1 MCKTFNAIALTNS
14 HPAQDRPSAGAE
26 DMSPRSHTE
35 RGGEKTEFAFSEHW
49 LIRYYQQ
56 TLWQQHPLLLLLL
69 MHYARQQHWSEQ
81 QWLQCR
87 RQSLQDLLSAIELP
101 ATEANC
107 RALMHSSEEDEVDEL
122 LDHDLSA
129 LAALYQ
135 FFKSGSASLLS
146 AAALPQAIMRLLQ
159 RAFMTEA
166 SGAYPRLA
174 AAS

>member
-1 MCKTFNAIALTNS
+1 MCKAFNAIALTNS
-14 HPAQDRPSAGAE
+14 HPAQDLPFAGAE
-26 DMSPRSHTE
+26 GMSPRSHTE

-87 RQSLQDLLSAIELP
+87 RQSLHGLLAAIELP
-101 ATEANC
+101 VTEANC
-107 RALMHSSEEDEVDEL
+107 RALLLSGEEDEVDDL

-129 LAALYQ
+129 LASLYQ
-135 FFKSGSASLLS
+135 FFKSGSASLSAGATLTQAIARLLQSVTLS
-146 AAALPQAIMRLLQ
+146 AAPL
-159 RAFMTEA
+159 
-166 SGAYPRLA
+166 SV
-174 AAS
+174 S

>member
-69 MHYARQQHWSEQ
+69 MHYARQQRWSEQ

-146 AAALPQAIMRLLQ
+146 AAALPQAIMGLLQ